1 MIVFLRGTRHAY
13 IERSCAHQMLACLD
27 LHCSTLLLLLFFSR
41 STRTCRLQAFL
52 LPGIRRPAV
61 KLASGEE
68 EQIHVALLAEL
79 LDYRATTENKG
90 KHAHRKQLTFG

>member
-1 MIVFLRGTRHAY
+1 M
-13 IERSCAHQMLACLD
+13 
-27 LHCSTLLLLLFFSR
+27 
-41 STRTCRLQAFL
+41 
-52 LPGIRRPAV
+52 

-90 KHAHRKQLTFG
+90 KHAHRKQVTFG